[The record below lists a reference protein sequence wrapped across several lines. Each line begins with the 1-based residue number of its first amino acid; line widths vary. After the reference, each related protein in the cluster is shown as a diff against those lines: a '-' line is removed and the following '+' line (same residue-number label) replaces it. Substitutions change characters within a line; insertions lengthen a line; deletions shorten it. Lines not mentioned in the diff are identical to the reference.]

1 MDPNLALLFSKGFTL
16 REVHS
21 AEPDAP
27 QIDPEPTFRERL
39 WARSAARSVA
49 RSSARAARA
58 GRQAVRAAERVVRAA
73 RPAAR
78 SATPTAGRPQP
89 VGTHPTDPTGL
100 WW

>member
-1 MDPNLALLFSKGFTL
+1 MDPNLALLFSRGFTL

-27 QIDPEPTFRERL
+27 QVDPEPTFRERL
-39 WARSAARSVA
+39 RARSAARLEA
-49 RSSARAARA
+49 RSVRA
-58 GRQAVRAAERVVRAA
+58 GRKAVRSAERVVRAA

>member
-27 QIDPEPTFRERL
+27 QVDPEPTFGERL
-39 WARSAARSVA
+39 RARSAARLEA
-49 RSSARAARA
+49 RSVRA
-58 GRQAVRAAERVVRAA
+58 GRKAVRSAERVVRAA

-78 SATPTAGRPQP
+78 SATPTAGSPQP
-89 VGTHPTDPTGL
+89 VGTHPTDPTG
-100 WW
+100 WWW